1 MRRPKAY
8 KSETGQK
15 SPEVMMIK
23 RRYFPY
29 TIHKSRTGSAITKDR
44 LQVTELE
51 MMIMK
56 KYCYWCGSPVKDKYC
71 ENCGTDV
78 DPPQDVYFLDEECG
92 ECNARL
98 PRWAY
103 YCTECG
109 YKFTLYDPTDSGTKA
124 RYNKSLRSG
133 LIFWSAIFI
142 LIAVIVPIA
151 SETIAFKHTLPV
163 AAVLLI
169 ILWGITLTRTERGH
183 FIDGTVTEL
192 FTRDE
197 IHRERSLSETTITG
211 RPVYYEVPVT
221 VYCTRIRW
229 DNGKEEVLEKDC
241 NAADHIQLAVGDRM
255 RYFTARRKYQKLM
268 SGRI

>member
-1 MRRPKAY
+1 MVLLLKT
-8 KSETGQK
+8 S
-15 SPEVMMIK
+15 I
-23 RRYFPY
+23 
-29 TIHKSRTGSAITKDR
+29 
-44 LQVTELE
+44 
-51 MMIMK
+51 
-56 KYCYWCGSPVKDKYC
+56 VKIAVR
-71 ENCGTDV
+71 V
-78 DPPQDVYFLDEECG
+78 DPPSRCLFLDEECG
-92 ECNARL
+92 ECDASCPAGRL
-98 PRWAY
+98 LPGMR
-103 YCTECG
+103 E
-109 YKFTLYDPTDSGTKA
+109 KFTLYDPTDSGTKA

-197 IHRERSLSETTITG
+197 IHRERSLYKKTITG
-211 RPVYYEVPVT
+211 RPQYYEVRVT

-229 DNGKEEVLEKDC
+229 NNGKEEVLKKTVTRPIIF
-241 NAADHIQLAVGDRM
+241 NWQ
-255 RYFTARRKYQKLM
+255 
-268 SGRI
+268 